1 MRHLRP
7 SGVLLGD
14 VALVALCLV
23 VGWAGT
29 GAAATTPGPALL
41 AFAVMTPGILALP
54 FRRRHPVG
62 AWALWIA
69 PNLLYW
75 LAIGAPENG
84 GLLLSGTVL
93 LYAVGRWAPDRR
105 RALAVLVATVPGLVV
120 HELRDPTNTDLVTVL
135 RALPYD
141 AVAPVAWLLGA
152 FVRVRAE
159 QRTTLTQRVAAQERQ
174 RIASELHDVVAHGVS
189 VMVLQAEGAA
199 EVVAQDPLR
208 AQQAMEQVAQT
219 GRAALVELRRAL
231 GVLRDPHDPGL
242 REPVPGLA
250 ELDLLL
256 DRVRAGGLAVEL
268 VREGTPEPLSAG
280 ADLALYRTV
289 QEALTN
295 TMRHSRATAAR
306 VCVRHRPGAV
316 EVEVLDHGERRP
328 GSRGSGHGLV
338 GLRERVR
345 PLGGR
350 IEAGPL
356 RDKGF
361 RVAVTVPTISADAS
375 ARPEGAAS

>member
-1 MRHLRP
+1 M
-7 SGVLLGD
+7 
-14 VALVALCLV
+14 
-23 VGWAGT
+23 
-29 GAAATTPGPALL
+29 
-41 AFAVMTPGILALP
+41 
-54 FRRRHPVG
+54 
-62 AWALWIA
+62 
-69 PNLLYW
+69 
-75 LAIGAPENG
+75 
-84 GLLLSGTVL
+84 
-93 LYAVGRWAPDRR
+93 
-105 RALAVLVATVPGLVV
+105 
-120 HELRDPTNTDLVTVL
+120 TVL

-159 QRTTLTQRVAAQERQ
+159 QRATLTQRVAAQERQ

-219 GRAALVELRRAL
+219 GRSALVELRRAL
-231 GVLRDPHDPGL
+231 GVLRDPDDPGL

-256 DRVRAGGLAVEL
+256 DRVRAGGLTVEL

-295 TMRHSRATAAR
+295 TVRHSHATRAASACATARAPSR
-306 VCVRHRPGAV
+306 SRCSTTASGGGVAGDPVTVWRDCASAYVRSA
-316 EVEVLDHGERRP
+316 D
-328 GSRGSGHGLV
+328 LV
-338 GLRERVR
+338 
-345 PLGGR
+345 
-350 IEAGPL
+350 EAGPL
-356 RDKGF
+356 SDNAF
-361 RVAVTVPTISADAS
+361 RVAVTLPTVAGGTP
-375 ARPEGAAS
+375 ARPEGVTS